1 MNDDHYHCLA
11 SGYTCLL
18 HALSDAKL
26 FLCFRK
32 SLDILRFGNKIGII
46 SRIMISYFDE
56 IIGPD
61 NVKHK

>member
-1 MNDDHYHCLA
+1 MIIHQMDKPN
-11 SGYTCLL
+11 GY
-18 HALSDAKL
+18 SNSQI
-26 FLCFRK
+26 FRK
-32 SLDILRFGNKIGII
+32 FQLKDKEKWLYFCRVCVWTPCII